1 MCTLSRSLVEAARD
15 FEYAGRRF
23 VRACSTTH
31 SEEDLMRATTTVL
44 MTAGAAAVA
53 VLGLFA
59 VSAGADKDK
68 AGFVRVTPEE
78 VKWTD
83 RPGYDGVKFAVVQG
97 DPTKPGI
104 YVVRAK
110 FSPGAMT
117 RPHWHPEDRY
127 VTVISGTWYT
137 GEGDSFEP
145 DKTVPLKAGSFMLHP
160 AKAHHFD
167 GAKDE
172 EVVVQIVGMGPSAT
186 TLVRPEQGNTGRWVK
201 K

>member
-1 MCTLSRSLVEAARD
+1 
-15 FEYAGRRF
+15 
-23 VRACSTTH
+23 
-31 SEEDLMRATTTVL
+31 MRMTTTAF
-44 MTAGAAAVA
+44 TALAAA
-53 VLGLFA
+53 LILFTVNA
-59 VSAGADKDK
+59 SADKDK

-83 RPGYDGVKFAVVQG
+83 RPGYDGVQFATIQG

-104 YVVRAK
+104 YVVHAR
-110 FSPGAMT
+110 FSPGTMT
-117 RPHWHPEDRY
+117 RPHWHPEDRF
-127 VTVISGTWYT
+127 VIVVQGTWYT

-172 EVVVQIVGMGPSAT
+172 EVIVQIIGIGPSAT
-186 TLVRPEQGNTGRWVK
+186 TLVDPKQGNTGRSIK
-201 K
+201 KP

>member
-1 MCTLSRSLVEAARD
+1 LRSGSQIMQS
-15 FEYAGRRF
+15 AGMR
-23 VRACSTTH
+23 TT
-31 SEEDLMRATTTVL
+31 MKVF
-44 MTAGAAAVA
+44 AGLAAA
-53 VLGLFA
+53 LTLFA
-59 VSAGADKDK
+59 VSASAEKSK
-68 AGFVRVTPEE
+68 AGFVRVAPEE
-78 VKWTD
+78 VVWTE
-83 RPGYDGVKFAVVQG
+83 RPGYEGVKFALIQG

-127 VTVISGTWYT
+127 VIVVQGTWYT
-137 GEGDSFEP
+137 GEGDTFDP

-172 EVVVQIVGMGPSAT
+172 EVVVQIIGMGPSNT
-186 TLVRPEQGNTGRWVK
+186 TLVDPKQGHTGRSK